1 MSLTGTPFQILTI
14 AAAILATVGAVLL
27 WNRVRGPRVVRVLS
41 RIGLLLSG
49 YAVSAVAVL
58 VSINIAYGGLIA
70 TWSDLSDNMSAHGV
84 GQHGGRN
91 SGHWRGMCG
100 GKFPGTW
107 GGGAPGG
114 TGRPGGGRPAF
125 GGGQPGSGQPGNH
138 RPGNGGPAFS
148 GHRPFACPS
157 TSATPSAS
165 AGGTSSP
172 SPHGTSS
179 HGTPSPSSHG

>member
-1 MSLTGTPFQILTI
+1 MSLTGTPFQILII
-14 AAAILATVGAVLL
+14 ATAILATVGAVLL

-49 YAVSAVAVL
+49 YALSAVAVL

-70 TWSDLSDNMSAHGV
+70 TWSDLSDNMSAHGM
-84 GQHGGRN
+84 GQHGGRHFGN
-91 SGHWRGMCG
+91 WHAMCG
-100 GKFPGTW
+100 GKPPGTW

-114 TGRPGGGRPAF
+114 TGQPGGGRPAF
-125 GGGQPGSGQPGNH
+125 GGGQPGSG
-138 RPGNGGPAFS
+138 RPGNDRPAFR

-157 TSATPSAS
+157 TSATPSPS
-165 AGGTSSP
+165 ADSTSSS